1 MEEDILN
8 YITNCHVS
16 WDTLYFTGNLRKFYL
31 TNGSRGQVKNCSLF
45 RRIKGRYVGQKS
57 EKFIDLKMNKR
68 IKENR
73 TWFVYSFFCDVLGQ
87 LCSGNYCK
95 QNKMEKIVWGKAKVI
110 S

>member
-31 TNGSRGQVKNCSLF
+31 TNGSRAQVKNCSLF

-73 TWFVYSFFCDVLGQ
+73 TWFVYSFFCDV
-87 LCSGNYCK
+87 
-95 QNKMEKIVWGKAKVI
+95 
-110 S
+110 